1 MNSRLLRLV
10 VIVAVAVAATA
21 LGINASGPANFK
33 PDGMVT
39 GSTLAGWHVLGGA
52 DWKAQ
57 NGELVGTAK
66 PGGSGGWLVMDKSF
80 QDVQL
85 YASYRCTG
93 ACTSGVLL
101 RAQKTP
107 DGGMTGVYVSLTE
120 GDTASYAI
128 TIDASGKELTRERLA
143 APAGR
148 GGGGGGGGG
157 GGARGAQPGAAGAAP
172 GAVPGGA
179 PAGAPGGAPAAGA
192 AAPTP
197 PPAGQANAP
206 GTGRAAAPGTQVGSS
221 GRRPPVLKP
230 GEWNDLYILASAAN
244 LRQTFGGVG
253 TIDEKS
259 ATGYGPVALFVGGTG
274 EVRYKDFAWKDLN
287 SIAEPKESVSPRF
300 DVQRVSSLY
309 YGWGAATAD
318 INHDG
323 TLDIVSGPFYYPG
336 PGFTERKIYREG
348 RVYNASTEFAPDM
361 VNLAFDFTG
370 DGWPDILSSL
380 GNRHMDL
387 YVNPQ
392 GQSRRWDKF
401 SVLTTITTEI
411 VLLRDLDKDGKPEV
425 IFGGGGLYAWAKP
438 DPANPTAVW
447 TPHSISSPGEAVN
460 GHGIGVGDV
469 NGDGRMDIAVPTGW
483 YEQPAEGIVKSPW
496 MFHPVEFGNNGVFGN
511 GGGEMGVYD
520 VNGDGLADVV
530 NGSAHNWG
538 IKWFEQ
544 KKAPDG
550 TRTFEQHPIA
560 QDFSTNNAG
569 GVVFSESHAA
579 RFVDMDGDKIPD
591 FITGKRLWSEL
602 ENYNGN
608 DPYGAPVLYIYR
620 TVRTP
625 KAPGGA
631 EFVPELVHNKS
642 GVGSSFDVVD
652 LNKDNRPDI
661 VTATAYGT
669 FVFFARPTP
678 RANSSPAAAATK

>member
-1 MNSRLLRLV
+1 MNYRLFRLV
-10 VIVAVAVAATA
+10 TIVAVAVAATA

-39 GSTLAGWHVLGGA
+39 GSTLAGWHVLGDA

-66 PGGSGGWLVMDKSF
+66 PGASGGWLVMDKGF

-107 DGGMTGVYVSLTE
+107 DGGMTGVYSSLTD
-120 GDTASYAI
+120 GDTASYAV
-128 TIDASGKELTRERLA
+128 TLDANGKELTRERLA

-157 GGARGAQPGAAGAAP
+157 AARGAQPGTAGAA
-172 GAVPGGA
+172 PGGA
-179 PAGAPGGAPAAGA
+179 PAGGVAV
-192 AAPTP
+192 PTP
-197 PPAGQANAP
+197 PPAGQANTAGP
-206 GTGRAAAPGTQVGSS
+206 GRAAPPGTQVGSS

-230 GEWNDLYILASAAN
+230 GEWNDLYILASATT

-253 TIDEKS
+253 TIDEKN
-259 ATGYGPVALFVGGTG
+259 ATSYGAVALFVGGTG

-287 SIAEPKESVSPRF
+287 SIVEPKESVSARF

-309 YGWGAATAD
+309 YGWGATTAD

-323 TLDIVSGPFYYPG
+323 TLDIVSGPFYYLG
-336 PGFTERKIYREG
+336 PGFTDRKIYREG

-361 VNLAFDFTG
+361 VNLAYDFTG

-411 VLLRDLDKDGKPEV
+411 VVLRDLDKDGKPEV
-425 IFGGGGLYAWAKP
+425 IFGGGGVYAWAKP
-438 DPANPTAVW
+438 DPANPTGVW
-447 TPHSISSPGEAVN
+447 TPHPISSPGEAVN

-469 NGDGRMDIAVPTGW
+469 NGDGRTDIVVPTGW
-483 YEQPAEGIVKSPW
+483 YEQPAEGIAKSPW
-496 MFHPVEFGNNGVFGN
+496 MFHAVEFGNNGVFGN

-544 KKAPDG
+544 KKAADG

-591 FITGKRLWSEL
+591 FVTGKRLWSEL

-608 DPYGAPVLYIYR
+608 DPYGAAVLYIYR

-652 LNKDNRPDI
+652 LNKDGRPDI

-669 FVFFARPTP
+669 FVFFAKPTG
-678 RANSSPAAAATK
+678 RANSAAAPAVK